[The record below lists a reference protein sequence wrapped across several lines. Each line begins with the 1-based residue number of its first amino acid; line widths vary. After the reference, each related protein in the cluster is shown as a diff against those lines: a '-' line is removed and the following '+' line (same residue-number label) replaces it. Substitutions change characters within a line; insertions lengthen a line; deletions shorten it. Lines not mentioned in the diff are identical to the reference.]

1 MRWWRGEGTGELPA
15 AVTQAIAGSDLWTSW
30 GRDGPGEVGPATPGV
45 SSYPGKLGSRK
56 PQRRGRAGGLL
67 PFLGHLGFTPQR
79 RRLRGGYDTRLLL
92 SLVPAASSEMCSEAP
107 ASGREGGHRG
117 QRQLITRWNQG
128 GPKTP
133 PPRPL
138 ASDRSWRRVRTQ
150 AVCSGAGPPSLSHG
164 FQANQEPLRPLQP
177 HHPVYLPPGG
187 REGRGCTFA
196 LTRAT
201 ERAEETLGA
210 GSRGGGRGSS
220 SLRLSSLFNY
230 FECFCGWSP
239 GNENRS

>member
-1 MRWWRGEGTGELPA
+1 MDLVGRGWPRRSGASNLSMETLEC
-15 AVTQAIAGSDLWTSW
+15 S
-30 GRDGPGEVGPATPGV
+30 PGV

-79 RRLRGGYDTRLLL
+79 RRLRGGYDPRLLL

-107 ASGREGGHRG
+107 ASGREGSHRG
-117 QRQLITRWNQG
+117 QTAHNTLEPRGPEDATSPTPGFGQVLAPREDTG
-128 GPKTP
+128 GVL
-133 PPRPL
+133 RGR
-138 ASDRSWRRVRTQ
+138 A
-150 AVCSGAGPPSLSHG
+150 PSLSHG

>member
-1 MRWWRGEGTGELPA
+1 MGGGGHRRAACGRHPGHRGERP
-15 AVTQAIAGSDLWTSW
+15 VDLV
-30 GRDGPGEVGPATPGV
+30 GRGWPRRSGASNLSMETLECSPGV

-79 RRLRGGYDTRLLL
+79 RRLPGGYDPRLLL

-128 GPKTP
+128 GLKTP

-150 AVCSGAGPPSLSHG
+150 AVCSGAGCPLSLTASKRTKSH
-164 FQANQEPLRPLQP
+164 
-177 HHPVYLPPGG
+177 
-187 REGRGCTFA
+187 
-196 LTRAT
+196 
-201 ERAEETLGA
+201 
-210 GSRGGGRGSS
+210 
-220 SLRLSSLFNY
+220 
-230 FECFCGWSP
+230 
-239 GNENRS
+239 